1 MPQATYRG
9 RNTLTLRERGYVV
22 ERSEAGTAKI
32 CTMLNVFLSFSPF
45 PGFRPPNVQ
54 CLNILCTVSAGR
66 NRPRMKFDGKMFQG
80 ELDRIYWK
88 EED

>member
-32 CTMLNVFLSFSPF
+32 CTMLNVFTKFF
-45 PGFRPPNVQ
+45 AIPGLPPSE
-54 CLNILCTVSAGR
+54 CSMFEHSMYSIGR
-66 NRPRMKFDGKMFQG
+66 AQ
-80 ELDRIYWK
+80 
-88 EED
+88 